1 MATSFRGIAICQSK
15 CLMLSL
21 MLSWPSI
28 FAKDDGA
35 KSRATIVQA
44 QLVLMFGGIIL
55 AYV

>member
-1 MATSFRGIAICQSK
+1 
-15 CLMLSL
+15 MLSL